1 LRLFDTLSSDG
12 NSRTTNQSPG
22 RPFRLLQTES
32 HRGFRLAGVI
42 ARRYDEFPFT
52 SPPRSSNEITLST
65 HSMPASVLVSS
76 LVEQQQ
82 THARSECDA
91 ETPLAIHAADATPW
105 KENGDIITLIE
116 FLLEY
121 DPAGTPSRP
130 GRGEPPQR
138 WPWP

>member
-1 LRLFDTLSSDG
+1 
-12 NSRTTNQSPG
+12 
-22 RPFRLLQTES
+22 
-32 HRGFRLAGVI
+32 
-42 ARRYDEFPFT
+42 
-52 SPPRSSNEITLST
+52 
-65 HSMPASVLVSS
+65 MPASVLVSS

-91 ETPLAIHAADATPW
+91 GTPFAIHAADAIPW

-121 DPAGTPSRP
+121 DPAGGPHH
-130 GRGEPPQR
+130 GLVAANHPQR